1 MARWGAIAGSRPA
14 HDVRVADL
22 MGLAIGADCGTVTL
36 ESAGPV
42 QPAVVISVLTLA
54 VGLGGAYVTFE
65 T

>member
-1 MARWGAIAGSRPA
+1 
-14 HDVRVADL
+14 
-22 MGLAIGADCGTVTL
+22 MGLAIGADFGTVTS

-54 VGLGGAYVTFE
+54 VGLGGAYTTFE